1 MSTTSRTKHTPGPWA
16 AESEG
21 SIVAVESGR
30 DAGRVIVELARAD
43 GRSVGG
49 TKAMDAAMEA
59 NARLIA
65 AAPELLAALEA
76 AIPALIRL
84 GDFVGNVDPGGA
96 SGMGRID
103 RCALILQAREAIAKA
118 KEV

>member
-1 MSTTSRTKHTPGPWA
+1 MSTTSRTKHTPGPWNTVILNGDRIA
-16 AESEG
+16 V
-21 SIVAVESGR
+21 VAHDSSDVATLTQASH
-30 DAGRVIVELARAD
+30 AD
-43 GRSVGG
+43 
-49 TKAMDAAMEA
+49 
-59 NARLIA
+59 ARLIA